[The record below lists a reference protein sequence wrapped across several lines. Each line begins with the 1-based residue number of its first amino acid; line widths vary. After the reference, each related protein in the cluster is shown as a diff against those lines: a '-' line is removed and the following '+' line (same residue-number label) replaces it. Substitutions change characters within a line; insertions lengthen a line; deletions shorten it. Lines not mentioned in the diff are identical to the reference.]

1 MRFPTMWY
9 MRPAKD
15 TDQPAHM
22 RSLIRVFLV
31 AECSMI
37 VKLLTEHQF
46 EFLSL
51 KLHTLELSLKQI
63 NKILGQI
70 DGYLF
75 FWPFCS
81 EKKICEKPR
90 RSYRLWKNADVC

>member
-1 MRFPTMWY
+1 MQINPIVFVIFRGSAP
-9 MRPAKD
+9 PVPPL
-15 TDQPAHM
+15 DQLM
-22 RSLIRVFLV
+22 VSLHRG
-31 AECSMI
+31 I
-37 VKLLTEHQF
+37 VSWVGF
-46 EFLSL
+46 DICDCL

-75 FWPFCS
+75 FLPFCS

-90 RSYRLWKNADVC
+90 RPYRLWKNADVC

>member
-1 MRFPTMWY
+1 M
-9 MRPAKD
+9 
-15 TDQPAHM
+15 
-22 RSLIRVFLV
+22 SLERDPMSWERDKKKFTCPLSAAVV
-31 AECSMI
+31 
-37 VKLLTEHQF
+37 
-46 EFLSL
+46 SL

-81 EKKICEKPR
+81 EKK
-90 RSYRLWKNADVC
+90 NM

>member
-1 MRFPTMWY
+1 MRASVNLHGKYTY
-9 MRPAKD
+9 
-15 TDQPAHM
+15 
-22 RSLIRVFLV
+22 
-31 AECSMI
+31 
-37 VKLLTEHQF
+37 
-46 EFLSL
+46 L

-81 EKKICEKPR
+81 EKKLCEKPR
-90 RSYRLWKNADVC
+90 RPYRLWKNADVC

>member
-1 MRFPTMWY
+1 MKVIIMRANIQLLYLLACFHFILDPLVSAHITGFLLSF
-9 MRPAKD
+9 KTD
-15 TDQPAHM
+15 TPSSFISNLLDLPFV
-22 RSLIRVFLV
+22 LVFC
-31 AECSMI
+31 ACI
-37 VKLLTEHQF
+37 
-46 EFLSL
+46 L

-81 EKKICEKPR
+81 EKKIM
-90 RSYRLWKNADVC
+90 